1 MNQLLAILLLALCI
15 PVVGQTS
22 TGQASPPPG
31 ASTSSPSTS
40 PASTSPVAQANAL
53 KARTLLNDAI
63 AALGGEAY
71 LNIQDISQ
79 QGRTYSFH
87 LGQPNSAGLEF
98 WRFYKYPD
106 KDRYE
111 LTKQRDVVEHYNG
124 DKAIEINYKGPRNQ
138 DAKDV
143 ASYQKRRPYA
153 LDWVLRHWLTQPGIA
168 LFYEGQT
175 VAEGKNVDQITI
187 MNAQDDAITIYL
199 DVDTHLPVKKSF
211 SWRDPTDKQR
221 NVEEESY
228 DNYRPTQGIM
238 TPYTVTRY
246 YNGDMSNQR
255 FLSLVQYNQNLS
267 DSLFDP
273 SQTSLPKKK

>member
-1 MNQLLAILLLALCI
+1 MKLLLAMLLIFVGI
-15 PVVGQTS
+15 PAMAQS
-22 TGQASPPPG
+22 SNTGLSVDQQNANKAKSLIDQAI
-31 ASTSSPSTS
+31 
-40 PASTSPVAQANAL
+40 
-53 KARTLLNDAI
+53 K
-63 AALGGEAY
+63 ALGGDAY
-71 LNIQDISQ
+71 LNIQDVTQ
-79 QGRTYSFH
+79 EGRTYSFH
-87 LGQPNSAGLEF
+87 MGRSNSAGLEF

-111 LTKQRDVVEHYNG
+111 LTKQRDIVELFNG
-124 DKAIEINYKGPRNQ
+124 DKAIEITYKGARRQ

-143 ASYQKRRPYA
+143 ADYQRRHQYA
-153 LDWVLRHWLTQPGIA
+153 LDWVLRHWLTEPGIA
-168 LFYEGQT
+168 FFYENQT
-175 VAEGKNVDQITI
+175 VAEGKTVDQVTV
-187 MNAQDDAITIYL
+187 MNADNDGVTLYF

-255 FLSLVQYNQNLS
+255 FLTSVQYNQNLN

-273 SQTSLPKKK
+273 TQSTLPKIKK

>member
-1 MNQLLAILLLALCI
+1 MNQLLAILLLMLCI
-15 PVVGQTS
+15 PVMGQTS
-22 TGQASPPPG
+22 TPAAPAP
-31 ASTSSPSTS
+31 TS
-40 PASTSPVAQANAL
+40 PIAQENVL
-53 KARTLLNDAI
+53 KARTLLDEAI
-63 AALGGEAY
+63 AALGGQAY

-87 LGQPNSAGLEF
+87 LGRPTSAGLEF

-111 LTKQRDVVEHYNG
+111 LTKQRDVVELYNG
-124 DKAIEINYKGPRNQ
+124 DDAIEITYKGAQKQ
-138 DAKDV
+138 DAKDA
-143 ASYQKRRPYA
+143 ASYRKRRPYA
-153 LDWVLRHWLTQPGIA
+153 LDWVLRHWLTQPGVA

-175 VAEGKNVDQITI
+175 VAEGKTVDQITI
-187 MNAQDDAITIYL
+187 MNAQNDAITIYL

-255 FLSLVQYNQNLS
+255 FLSVVQYNQNLS

>member
-1 MNQLLAILLLALCI
+1 MNQLLAILLMLCI
-15 PVVGQTS
+15 PVMGQTS
-22 TGQASPPPG
+22 TPAP
-31 ASTSSPSTS
+31 SSP
-40 PASTSPVAQANAL
+40 TSPVAQANAL
-53 KARTLLNDAI
+53 KARTLLDEAI
-63 AALGGEAY
+63 AALGGQAY

-87 LGQPNSAGLEF
+87 MGQPTSAGLEF

-111 LTKQRDVVEHYNG
+111 LTKQRDVVELYNG
-124 DKAIEINYKGPRNQ
+124 DKAIEITYKGAQNQ
-138 DAKDV
+138 DAKDA
-143 ASYQKRRPYA
+143 ASYRKRRPYA
-153 LDWVLRHWLTQPGIA
+153 LDWVLRHWLTQPGVA
-168 LFYEGQT
+168 LFYEDQT
-175 VAEGKNVDQITI
+175 VAEGKTVDQITI
-187 MNAQDDAITIYL
+187 MNAQNDAITIYL

-228 DNYRPTQGIM
+228 DSYRPTQGIM

-255 FLSLVQYNQNLS
+255 FLSAVQYNQNLS